1 MTETAV
7 IMQVFVFR

>member
-7 IMQVFVFR
+7 IEK